1 VTPARGEVWLYER
14 PNRKARPVL
23 IVLRDEAIEKLN
35 RISVVP
41 STTEGARRIPTH
53 VWIDEDDGMQEP
65 SALVLD
71 ETFAAVKSSLTHR
84 ITVLGPEKMV
94 EVCRALDRATSCG

>member
-1 VTPARGEVWLYER
+1 MTPARGEVWLYER

-23 IVLRDEAIEKLN
+23 VLLRNEAIERLN
-35 RISVVP
+35 RILVVP

-53 VWIDEDDGMQEP
+53 VWIDEEDGMNEP

-71 ETFAAVKSSLTHR
+71 ETFAAVRSSLTHR
-84 ITVLGPEKMV
+84 IAVLGPEKMR
-94 EVCRALDRATSCG
+94 EVCRALEVATSCD